1 MATEGNTQGTTT
13 QTTEPGSVTEPSGAA
28 SNQQIDSQQT
38 NTERQQQQ
46 QSEQTTQPAE
56 KVFTQKEVNEIS
68 ARQKKEGSQALLN
81 KYNLTEDQLEG
92 IASILAPKTEV
103 KQEPVQTAQQ
113 ERENLVRIMKAEA
126 KGELAIA
133 GVRAETVDDMIL
145 LATANLDPETYTE
158 DELKEAI
165 KSVQSRHPS
174 NFSTQ
179 TDLQPGS
186 KGGTG
191 SNLAG
196 NKQVANGGTSYG
208 EPGSLGRKLAKGK
221 L

>member
-1 MATEGNTQGTTT
+1 MAEETKAQETTT
-13 QTTEPGSVTEPSGAA
+13 QANTTTESTETN
-28 SNQQIDSQQT
+28 NQQIDGQQT
-38 NTERQQQQ
+38 NIDNQQQQ
-46 QSEQTTQPAE
+46 NEQTNQQQERT
-56 KVFTQKEVNEIS
+56 FTQKEVNEIS

-103 KQEPVQTAQQ
+103 KQESAQTMQQ
-113 ERENLVRIMKAEA
+113 ERESLVRIMKAEA

-158 DELKEAI
+158 EELKEAI

>member
-1 MATEGNTQGTTT
+1 MAEETKTQETTT
-13 QTTEPGSVTEPSGAA
+13 QANTTTEPTEQN
-28 SNQQIDSQQT
+28 NQQIDGQQT
-38 NTERQQQQ
+38 NIDNQQQQ
-46 QSEQTTQPAE
+46 NEQTNQQSSERT
-56 KVFTQKEVNEIS
+56 FTQKEVNEIS

-92 IASILAPKTEV
+92 IASILAPKKEV
-103 KQEPVQTAQQ
+103 KQESVQTMQQ
-113 ERENLVRIMKAEA
+113 ERESLVRIMKAEA

>member
-1 MATEGNTQGTTT
+1 MAEETKTQETTT
-13 QTTEPGSVTEPSGAA
+13 QANTTTEPTEQN
-28 SNQQIDSQQT
+28 NQQIDGQQT
-38 NTERQQQQ
+38 NIDNQQQQ
-46 QSEQTTQPAE
+46 NEQTNQQQERT
-56 KVFTQKEVNEIS
+56 FTQKEVNEIS

-103 KQEPVQTAQQ
+103 KQESAQTMQQ
-113 ERENLVRIMKAEA
+113 ERESLVRIMKAEA

>member
-1 MATEGNTQGTTT
+1 MAVEGNTQETTT
-13 QTTEPGSVTEPSGAA
+13 QANTTAESTETN
-28 SNQQIDSQQT
+28 NQQIDGQHESID
-38 NTERQQQQ
+38 NQQQ
-46 QSEQTTQPAE
+46 QSEQTNQQQE
-56 KVFTQKEVNEIS
+56 RVFTQKEVNEIS

-92 IASILAPKTEV
+92 IASILAPKPETKVES
-103 KQEPVQTAQQ
+103 VQTMQQ
-113 ERENLVRIMKAEA
+113 ERESLVRIMKAEA

-208 EPGSLGRKLAKGK
+208 EPGSLGRKLAQGK

>member
-1 MATEGNTQGTTT
+1 MATEETKTQETTT
-13 QTTEPGSVTEPSGAA
+13 QANTTVESTETN
-28 SNQQIDSQQT
+28 NQQIDGQQE
-38 NTERQQQQ
+38 NIDNQQQ
-46 QSEQTTQPAE
+46 QSEQTTQSTE

-92 IASILAPKTEV
+92 IASILAPKKEV
-103 KQEPVQTAQQ
+103 KQESVQTMQQ
-113 ERENLVRIMKAEA
+113 DRESLVRIMKAEA

>member
-1 MATEGNTQGTTT
+1 MAAEETKTQETTT
-13 QTTEPGSVTEPSGAA
+13 QANTTTEPTEQN
-28 SNQQIDSQQT
+28 NQQIDGQQKNIDNQQQPTEQT
-38 NTERQQQQ
+38 NQQQ
-46 QSEQTTQPAE
+46 ERT
-56 KVFTQKEVNEIS
+56 FTQKEVNEIS

-92 IASILAPKTEV
+92 IASILVPKTETKV
-103 KQEPVQTAQQ
+103 ESVQTMQQ
-113 ERENLVRIMKAEA
+113 ERESLVRIMKAEA